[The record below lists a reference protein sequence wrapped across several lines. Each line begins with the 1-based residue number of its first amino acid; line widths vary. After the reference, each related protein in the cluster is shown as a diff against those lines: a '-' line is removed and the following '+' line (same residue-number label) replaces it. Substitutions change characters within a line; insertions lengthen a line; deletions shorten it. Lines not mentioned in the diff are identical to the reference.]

1 MDACGMMSLGLSP
14 CFPKASAN
22 SLVYEPLDDVYAYL
36 LIDQSGLLETILS
49 FSASSSTIFL

>member
-49 FSASSSTIFL
+49 FSAS